1 MIKDPETYE
10 RFEKVVLL
18 HGCRRVKE
26 LAYGEMITEKLPND
40 ELIGDHVRS
49 QLIYYPTVTR
59 DPFRN
64 RGRITDL
71 ITSGKLFADIGLP
84 QLASEHDRVMICG
97 SPSLVADTR
106 VLLSDRG
113 FAEGN
118 HGEPAQFVVEKA
130 FAER

>member
-1 MIKDPETYE
+1 M
-10 RFEKVVLL
+10 VLL

-40 ELIGDHVRS
+40 ELIGEYVSR

-71 ITSGKLFADIGLP
+71 LTSGKLFEDIGLP
-84 QLASEHDRVMICG
+84 SLDSASDRVMICG
-97 SPSLVADTR
+97 SPAMLKDLVEILEA
-106 VLLSDRG
+106 RG
-113 FAEGN
+113 FVEGTS
-118 HGEPAQFVVEKA
+118 HAPGDYVIERAFVEK
-130 FAER
+130 